1 MNIELA
7 TFAKDIK
14 ASDQDNVAKLFA
26 VRTVW
31 RNLRPRLATN
41 QENREN
47 ILRLL
52 LLASG
57 LQQFVDVGAVEGM
70 LALEDE

>member
-1 MNIELA
+1 
-7 TFAKDIK
+7 
-14 ASDQDNVAKLFA
+14 
-26 VRTVW
+26 
-31 RNLRPRLATN
+31 LATN

-57 LQQFVDVGAVEGM
+57 LQQFVDVGAVEGL